1 MSFAHLAIGGSTT
14 TFRCELGASSI
25 VRHTRLF
32 MKRGASAR
40 DVVKIS
46 EAFADQRK
54 EFFGISLKL
63 HRLN

>member
-1 MSFAHLAIGGSTT
+1 
-14 TFRCELGASSI
+14 
-25 VRHTRLF
+25 